1 MRLNLVVP
9 MHAAAAAGAYLCS
22 ETGTATA
29 ETTAQATATLFAE
42 AVARASVFCEGDT
55 PKASVLA
62 TQAAEDWLEAYAEAF
77 AQSSVC
83 NTCESTVSSWGYVAK
98 YVFLEAVASASAIVR
113 LPHLLPSSEKMPK
126 LCSA

>member
-1 MRLNLVVP
+1 

-29 ETTAQATATLFAE
+29 ETAAQATATLFAE

-55 PKASVLA
+55 AFYTPKASVLA
-62 TQAAEDWLEAYAEAF
+62 TQAAKDWLDAYAEAF
-77 AQSSVC
+77 AETSVC
-83 NTCESTVSSWGYVAK
+83 NTCESTVSSWGFVAK